1 MDLKKGLIR
10 IVVLGVWLF
19 FCVKLG
25 LAMLELFGLTNT
37 YDVIVDFLTIFAI
50 GFFIPAPF
58 ILIEDSGKAPDE
70 QFFDSDDFSTKVTLI
85 VSIITGFICL
95 AIHSRVRPAEPHAG
109 AYLMAFLNPFILIFS
124 IYLYVLWIADGFRK
138 II

>member
-58 ILIEDSGKAPDE
+58 ILIENFGKVPDE
-70 QFFDSDDFSTKVTLI
+70 QFFDSDDFSAKVTLI
-85 VSIITGFICL
+85 VS
-95 AIHSRVRPAEPHAG
+95 
-109 AYLMAFLNPFILIFS
+109 MNPFILIFS